1 MLAVAA
7 LAALLAPSV
16 ADASRSQ
23 QTFFEAPGLLLSPR
37 TRPATLST
45 LKRLGVTSLRVEL
58 TWHAVAPRAGST
70 HRPSFDATDPAS
82 YNWSEYDPLIEA
94 AHQLGW
100 QVLLTVTS
108 PVPRWA
114 EASPRPS
121 SLTYRPSASE
131 FGRFMTAV
139 GRHYGSEVQLFSI
152 WNEPNHHEFL
162 EPQFNRNG
170 SPASPRL
177 YRALYQAGYAGLRG
191 AGIASPKVLIGE
203 TAPEGETRP
212 SAPVRGPRHN
222 MAPLL
227 FLRSMLCLSASYHRA
242 GSCGRLP
249 ASGWGLHPYRS
260 GASPYLVPSN
270 RETVTIGSLSRMTR
284 ALDAAARAGALPGH
298 LPLYITEFGVMSRP
312 NPYQG
317 VPVAQQA
324 EYEAMA
330 EQIAYRNPRVAS
342 FSQYLLKDDPMRRQQ
357 RRLPDRARVLQRA
370 RQAAARR
377 LPGAADRDAVRIAL
391 LALGL
396 RPTGGRSDHGDRRSA
411 AARLLA
417 LQGARRSPHGRP
429 RLLVAEPDH
438 GRQRVAH
445 SLDEPERQALHRTAD
460 TGLSPRCALIP
471 LAPSQGD

>member
-1 MLAVAA
+1 MSLPRKAKLVLAVAA

-58 TWHAVAPRAGST
+58 SWHAVAPRAGST

-94 AHQLGW
+94 AHAARLAGAADGHLARSALG
-100 QVLLTVTS
+100 
-108 PVPRWA
+108 

-222 MAPLL
+222 MAPSL

-342 FSQYLLKDDPMRRQQ
+342 FSQYLLKDDPMRRHSVGFQTGLEYYSGRAKPLLDAFPVPLTVTRYGSRYSLWGFVRPAGEATTATVEVRQ
-357 RRLPDRARVLQRA
+357 RGSSRFKVLAEVHTDALGYWSLSSTMAGSAWRMRWTSPSGRRYTGPPIRAYR
-370 RQAAARR
+370 
-377 LPGAADRDAVRIAL
+377 PGAR
-391 LALGL
+391 
-396 RPTGGRSDHGDRRSA
+396 
-411 AARLLA
+411 
-417 LQGARRSPHGRP
+417 
-429 RLLVAEPDH
+429 
-438 GRQRVAH
+438 
-445 SLDEPERQALHRTAD
+445 
-460 TGLSPRCALIP
+460 
-471 LAPSQGD
+471 

>member
-1 MLAVAA
+1 MSLPRKAKLVLAVAA

-58 TWHAVAPRAGST
+58 SWHAVAPRAGST

-342 FSQYLLKDDPMRRQQ
+342 FSQYLLKDDPMRRHSVGFQTGLEYYSGRAKPLLDAFPVPLTVTRYGSRYSLWGFVRPAGEATTAAVEVRQ
-357 RRLPDRARVLQRA
+357 RGSSRFKVLGEVHTDALGYWSLSSTMAGSAWRMRWTSPSGRRYTGPPIRAYR
-370 RQAAARR
+370 
-377 LPGAADRDAVRIAL
+377 PGAR
-391 LALGL
+391 
-396 RPTGGRSDHGDRRSA
+396 
-411 AARLLA
+411 
-417 LQGARRSPHGRP
+417 
-429 RLLVAEPDH
+429 
-438 GRQRVAH
+438 
-445 SLDEPERQALHRTAD
+445 
-460 TGLSPRCALIP
+460 
-471 LAPSQGD
+471 